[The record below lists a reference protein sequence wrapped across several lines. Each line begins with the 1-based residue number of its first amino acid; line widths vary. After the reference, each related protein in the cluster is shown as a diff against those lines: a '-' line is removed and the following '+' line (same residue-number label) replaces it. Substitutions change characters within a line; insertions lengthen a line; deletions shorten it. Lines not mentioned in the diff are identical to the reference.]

1 MHFSTEVYVTDDDYL
16 RTYNVMRLGDIAFEG
31 HSNREFA
38 HGRFVENDLADGIV
52 SHIFIVLRPR
62 VPYDLKYW
70 RYAINNERLMRDVL
84 TRSTKA
90 STMMHDLVI
99 EDFLQERILVP
110 SLQEQRA
117 IGALFARLD
126 SLITLHQ
133 RKQENVW
140 YQNGAW
146 NGLTNPLVFRTP
158 LVASSP
164 SCTPT
169 VARMDTADGADR
181 VAAGSVPMAQ
191 TFVCAPGDASA
202 AEPSEHPFALRGM
215 SRSPGGD

>member
-1 MHFSTEVYVTDDDYL
+1 
-16 RTYNVMRLGDIAFEG
+16 MRLGDIAFEG
-31 HSNREFA
+31 HSNKEFA

-84 TRSTKA
+84 TRLTKA

-117 IGALFARLD
+117 VGALFDCLD

-133 RKQENVW
+133 RKQGMSGIR
-140 YQNGAW
+140 NGAW
-146 NGLTNPLVFRTP
+146 NGMTKPLALRTP
-158 LVASSP
+158 ETASSP
-164 SCTPT
+164 FHTPT
-169 VARMDTADGADR
+169 VAGIDEADEAD
-181 VAAGSVPMAQ
+181 AAAKEVVS
-191 TFVCAPGDASA
+191 
-202 AEPSEHPFALRGM
+202 SERHFALRGGC
-215 SRSPGGD
+215 PAPLGG